1 MGAGSFG
8 VTFLQDQTPSEVIDT
23 IQEWGHIVVTPQEM
37 NPALFDDNAILASA
51 RYTGIVLSKTLEEG
65 VVTVSGSGLQLY
77 LGDDRGKGMV
87 ISEDKNVGNLRSY
100 TNLPLSSVLFQSS
113 TPYGIMRNQVGNL
126 QAITQGT
133 IYDGSSTYTGSHFV
147 ETSLHAL
154 KHICEDLGYEFR
166 VNQDATIDAG
176 PASNLFT
183 GVNTDPT
190 TVVVKTGYGDDPT
203 YQGLS
208 PTGARS
214 EFNATD
220 YVTKVDFIAE
230 IGAFNDPTDFEG
242 EASKTSS
249 NIPYYDIHGNKLS
262 RTGLVSVPDMD
273 GVKLDDQAALML
285 TELSRIK
292 KVLNLDLEQYEVT
305 GDLKVGDFI
314 FAFDPFIGFSD
325 NATDAAAESRDM
337 YEISFRGQQI
347 NPIKVRVV
355 GLSFPIATGMG
366 VYFRKFDGTNVTY
379 TDLTPYVSFESG
391 DTQVELGDVL
401 RDISDDLRFNEY
413 SIAARTASAKSIP
426 DLPSTPTLQSGT
438 YLDGTGESKGF
449 IRIVFSKP
457 SNIDGSNITDG
468 SHYRVRYRISDG
480 LSTSGGTSANEY
492 TFKDFPFTGSST
504 ESLVISD
511 LTVGKAYRV
520 GVSTV
525 DTSGFRKKDDYTAS
539 GVDVYTDTPSV
550 NANFTTNA
558 IIEIDRDGQAPSK
571 PKQAQSIAAGPL
583 RVQLTHYLGKEGT
596 DGSGN
601 PFGDFTL
608 EGDVDHLDIHAVTQ
622 SGNTASFTTNTA
634 NKIGEIRVTSGNIL
648 QQIPVI
654 GTMELEDS
662 QDYYFRIVAV
672 DKSGNASNPSDGQA
686 ALANLIAEANITDA
700 TITTAKIGD
709 AAITN
714 AKIADATIT
723 TAKISDLSADKIT
736 SGTITGGE
744 ITVGTS
750 TNTNGFIKSQNYS
763 SGSAGWIIKPDG
775 SAEFQNATIRG
786 SLDAGDIT
794 SGTLSVNRLDLT
806 QILTVGE
813 AAGDVNSGST
823 TIDGDNITTGTIT
836 STQISANTITTNELN
851 FTPFADGD
859 DLTAGTLGGISI
871 NAANI
876 QANYSAGS
884 AGFLIESDG
893 DAFFNSVTVNNPII
907 TIGKVTSGTPSAASS
922 TSLKL
927 GDALLF
933 SRDEGSTGN
942 HLFSTKPFVVMA
954 DGSEDN
960 PSLTIQGDYQ
970 KMGFFLESSTDFG
983 GFDSFKA
990 SNGNDDIFSFSSSST
1005 DFSVLGDL
1013 NLSAALKAG
1022 GQSGSS
1028 GQVLQSTGSGVQ
1040 WANAGGSHADSDHTS
1055 FATTTSLNNHTGST
1069 SAHGYSPIS
1078 INGLTMQHGY
1088 GIDIIGTGDI
1098 SVSAYNSGG
1107 YKVEINHDD
1116 SDHSFS
1122 SSNVSVSAGAVTS
1135 NAGYFLRTLSA
1146 SNNVITYNR
1155 SDFGSGLKINS
1166 QRPSSNNNSS
1176 VGISTIEYNEMHS
1189 RNGNFTFVYGANLG
1203 SSSQEIKTDITDLDL
1218 GLNFINDLTPKKYK
1232 YVGQVKENDDKYGFG
1247 FIAEDIE
1254 QVLVDNSE
1262 TDSKL
1267 FVEGKDDYSSYGRC
1281 AHELTCTCEDE
1292 DCCSY
1297 PTETYNADT
1306 GEHTSTEGCMFDAK
1320 CVQPCCTDTA
1330 GATIDG
1336 VNYIHA
1342 TEAECE
1348 EEFIVSQKYPS
1359 LKYDELIAPLV
1370 KAVQELSTKV
1380 DSLTARIEVLE
1391 G

>member
-1 MGAGSFG
+1 MGAGNFG

-37 NPALFDDNAILASA
+37 NPALFDDNAILAAA

-65 VVTVSGSGLQLY
+65 VVQVSGSGLQLY

-87 ISEDKNVGNLRSY
+87 IAEDKNVGNLRSY
-100 TNLPLSSVLFQSS
+100 TDLPLSSVLFQSS
-113 TPYGIMRNQVGNL
+113 TPYGIMRNQAGSL

-133 IYDGSSTYTGSHFV
+133 IYDGSSTYTGTHFV

-203 YQGLS
+203 YQGIS
-208 PTGARS
+208 PTGART
-214 EFNATD
+214 EFNAAD

-242 EASKTSS
+242 EASKSDGD
-249 NIPYYDIHGNKLS
+249 IPYYDIHGNKLS

-273 GVKLDDQAALML
+273 SDKLDDQAGLML
-285 TELSRIK
+285 TELSKIK

-314 FAFDPFIGFSD
+314 FAFDPFIGFAD
-325 NATDAAAESRDM
+325 NSTDAAAESRDM

-347 NPIKVRVV
+347 NPVKVRVV
-355 GLSFPIATGMG
+355 GLSFPIASGMG

-438 YLDGTGESKGF
+438 YQDGTGESKGF

-457 SNIDGSNITDG
+457 SNIDGSNIVDG

-520 GVSTV
+520 GVAAV
-525 DTSGFRKKDDYTAS
+525 DTSGFRKKDDYTAT
-539 GVDVYTDTPSV
+539 GVDIYTDTPSV
-550 NANFTTNA
+550 NPNFTTNA

-686 ALANLIAEANITDA
+686 ALANLIAEANISDA

-723 TAKISDLSADKIT
+723 TAKINDLSADKIT
-736 SGTITGGE
+736 SGIITGGE

-750 TNTNGFIKSQNYS
+750 TNTNGFIKSHNYS

-775 SAEFQNATIRG
+775 TAEFQNATIRG

-836 STQISANTITTNELN
+836 ATQIDSNTITTNELN

-907 TIGKVTSGTPSAASS
+907 TLGTQSSGTPTSASS
-922 TSLKL
+922 SAIKIGTSVMFEQSNKLKV
-927 GDALLF
+927 
-933 SRDEGSTGN
+933 
-942 HLFSTKPFVVMA
+942 TKPFVVLP
-954 DGSEDN
+954 DGSESA
-960 PSLTIQGDYQ
+960 PSLTISGDYDEL
-970 KMGFFLESSTDFG
+970 GFFVTNTTSEGGYSTF
-983 GFDSFKA
+983 SA
-990 SNGNDDIFSFSSSST
+990 SNGTDDIFAFNTLSDQFNIRGELQ
-1005 DFSVLGDL
+1005 VAG
-1013 NLSAALKAG
+1013 NLAVNSGLKAG
-1022 GQSGSS
+1022 GVTGSS
-1028 GQVLQSTGSGVQ
+1028 GQVLQSTGNGVA
-1040 WANAGGSHADSDHTS
+1040 WANTSGHTHGNLTFPNSGTLVTANNVGTSHGTHADGNYLTNNNHSHGNTMTPNNHSHNFGNDITGFSGNNHNHSTQYLSNNHVLNATNPHGITGNNHNHSNYVNNATLNSAITQHVFDGHPSDERLKEEVQDISLGLDFLNRLQPRDFNWKSSHLDSVFTEEPMSAKFKTLVSNTQQGLIAQEVKEAVFAETGSNTS
-1055 FATTTSLNNHTGST
+1055 F
-1069 SAHGYSPIS
+1069 
-1078 INGLTMQHGY
+1078 
-1088 GIDIIGTGDI
+1088 
-1098 SVSAYNSGG
+1098 
-1107 YKVEINHDD
+1107 
-1116 SDHSFS
+1116 
-1122 SSNVSVSAGAVTS
+1122 
-1135 NAGYFLRTLSA
+1135 
-1146 SNNVITYNR
+1146 
-1155 SDFGSGLKINS
+1155 SGLKI
-1166 QRPSSNNNSS
+1166 
-1176 VGISTIEYNEMHS
+1176 G
-1189 RNGNFTFVYGANLG
+1189 
-1203 SSSQEIKTDITDLDL
+1203 DITEYQKEVTGESDD
-1218 GLNFINDLTPKKYK
+1218 F
-1232 YVGQVKENDDKYGFG
+1232 GQVEYSQFVP
-1247 FIAEDIE
+1247 
-1254 QVLVDNSE
+1254 VL
-1262 TDSKL
+1262 
-1267 FVEGKDDYSSYGRC
+1267 
-1281 AHELTCTCEDE
+1281 
-1292 DCCSY
+1292 
-1297 PTETYNADT
+1297 
-1306 GEHTSTEGCMFDAK
+1306 
-1320 CVQPCCTDTA
+1320 
-1330 GATIDG
+1330 I
-1336 VNYIHA
+1336 
-1342 TEAECE
+1342 
-1348 EEFIVSQKYPS
+1348 
-1359 LKYDELIAPLV
+1359 
-1370 KAVQELSTKV
+1370 KAVQQLSSKIDV
-1380 DSLTARIEVLE
+1380 LEARIDELE

>member
-1 MGAGSFG
+1 MGAGNFG

-37 NPALFDDNAILASA
+37 NPALFDDSAILASA
-51 RYTGIVLSKTLEEG
+51 RYTGIVLAKTLEEG

-87 ISEDKNVGNLRSY
+87 IAEDKNVGNLRSY
-100 TNLPLSSVLFQSS
+100 TDLPLSSVLFQSS
-113 TPYGIMRNQVGNL
+113 TPYGIMRNQAGNL

-208 PTGARS
+208 PTGART

-230 IGAFNDPTDFEG
+230 IGAFNEPTDFEG

-249 NIPYYDIHGNKLS
+249 DIPYYDIHGNKLS

-273 GVKLDDQAALML
+273 SDKLDEQAGLML

-325 NATDAAAESRDM
+325 NPTDAAAESRDM

-355 GLSFPIATGMG
+355 GLSYPIAAGMG

-520 GVSTV
+520 GVATV

-539 GVDVYTDTPSV
+539 GVDVYTDTPSI
-550 NANFTTNA
+550 NPNFTTNA
-558 IIEIDRDGQAPSK
+558 IIEIDRDGEAPSK

-596 DGSGN
+596 DGNGN

-744 ITVGTS
+744 ITVGGVS
-750 TNTNGFIKSQNYS
+750 NTNGFIKSYNFS
-763 SGSAGWIIKPDG
+763 TGSAGWAINADG
-775 SAEFQNATIRG
+775 TAEFQNATIRG
-786 SLDAGDIT
+786 TLDAGDIT

-859 DLTAGTLGGISI
+859 DLTAGTVGGISI

-907 TIGKVTSGTPSAASS
+907 TLGKDTGTGTPTTAADDRIKIGDAVLFNRDVSGTSS
-922 TSLKL
+922 LVTTKSLL
-927 GDALLF
+927 VLPDGD
-933 SRDEGSTGN
+933 
-942 HLFSTKPFVVMA
+942 
-954 DGSEDN
+954 EDN
-960 PSLTIQGDYQ
+960 PSIAIDGQYST
-970 KMGFFLESSTDFG
+970 MGFFVDVPIAGRNRMQITNGTDNV
-983 GFDSFKA
+983 A
-990 SNGNDDIFSFSSSST
+990 SWDDFT
-1005 DFSVLGDL
+1005 DYFTVPNRLVLGGGL
-1013 NLSAALKAG
+1013 QAG
-1022 GQSGSS
+1022 GSLGSA
-1028 GQVLQSTGSGVQ
+1028 GQVLQSTATGVQ
-1040 WANAGGSHADSDHTS
+1040 WADAGGSHSDSDHTT
-1055 FATTTSLNNHTGST
+1055 FATITSLNNHTGNT
-1069 SAHGYSPIS
+1069 TNAHGYSPIS
-1078 INGLTMQHGY
+1078 INGLTMQQGY

-1107 YKVEINHDD
+1107 YKVEISHDD
-1116 SDHSFS
+1116 SDHSYPTGITS
-1122 SSNVSVSAGAVTS
+1122 LSVSGGAGFAITASQSGSSASINTTQSTTSTISTGTLNSYAHYPRQTDSYAIGTAGARWTI
-1135 NAGYFLRTLSA
+1135 GYFQFGTTTSDERLKENIEDLS
-1146 SNNVITYNR
+1146 
-1155 SDFGSGLKINS
+1155 
-1166 QRPSSNNNSS
+1166 
-1176 VGISTIEYNEMHS
+1176 
-1189 RNGNFTFVYGANLG
+1189 
-1203 SSSQEIKTDITDLDL
+1203 L
-1218 GLNFINDLTPKKYK
+1218 GLDFINKLEPKKYNWTTEQYK
-1232 YVGQVKENDDKYGFG
+1232 LCEYCGCQFPMDATECGGDEHEECDSPDNALVVRTKREEIANIDMFG
-1247 FIAEDIE
+1247 FMAQD
-1254 QVLVDNSE
+1254 VLAI
-1262 TDSKL
+1262 
-1267 FVEGKDDYSSYGRC
+1267 DDLS
-1281 AHELTCTCEDE
+1281 
-1292 DCCSY
+1292 
-1297 PTETYNADT
+1297 ADT
-1306 GEHTSTEGCMFDAK
+1306 TYGIARH
-1320 CVQPCCTDTA
+1320 
-1330 GATIDG
+1330 
-1336 VNYIHA
+1336 N
-1342 TEAECE
+1342 E
-1348 EEFIVSQKYPS
+1348 EEDS
-1359 LKYDELIAPLV
+1359 YDISYENMIAPLV
-1370 KAVQELSTKV
+1370 KAVQELSQKNEE
-1380 DSLTARIEVLE
+1380 LTARIEVLE

>member
-1 MGAGSFG
+1 MGAGNFG

-51 RYTGIVLSKTLEEG
+51 RYTGIVLAKTLEEG

-214 EFNATD
+214 EFDAKD

-249 NIPYYDIHGNKLS
+249 DIPYYDIHGNKLS

-273 GVKLDDQAALML
+273 GDKLDDQAALML
-285 TELSRIK
+285 TELSKIK

-457 SNIDGSNITDG
+457 SNIDGSNIVDG

-525 DTSGFRKKDDYTAS
+525 DTSGFRKKDDYTS
-539 GVDVYTDTPSV
+539 TGVDIYTDTPSV

-596 DGSGN
+596 DGNGN

-672 DKSGNASNPSDGQA
+672 DKSGNASDPSDGQS
-686 ALANLIAEANITDA
+686 ALANLIAEANIADA
-700 TITTAKIGD
+700 TITTAKIGE
-709 AAITN
+709 AQITN
-714 AKIADATIT
+714 ALIADATIT
-723 TAKISDLSADKIT
+723 SAKISDLTADKIT
-736 SGTITGGE
+736 AGTIDASV
-744 ITVGTS
+744 ITV
-750 TNTNGFIKSQNYS
+750 TN
-763 SGSAGWIIKPDG
+763 
-775 SAEFQNATIRG
+775 
-786 SLDAGDIT
+786 LDA
-794 SGTLSVNRLDLT
+794 S
-806 QILTVGE
+806 
-813 AAGDVNSGST
+813 
-823 TIDGDNITTGTIT
+823 NI
-836 STQISANTITTNELN
+836 
-851 FTPFADGD
+851 
-859 DLTAGTLGGISI
+859 TAGTLDANTVTISNLTVDVGDISNLNFSSLGATSQDII
-871 NAANI
+871 NTLATNAILSTIGNGAISQAKLGTLTVDVANI
-876 QANYSAGS
+876 NNLNFSSLGATSQDIINTIAENAILAKIGNGQISESKLGSISANKISAGTLT
-884 AGFLIESDG
+884 GFNISGGTINIGNALAADNSG
-893 DAFFNSVTVNNPII
+893 VTMTQSVTIAP
-907 TIGKVTSGTPSAASS
+907 TSGSI
-922 TSLKL
+922 
-927 GDALLF
+927 G
-933 SRDEGSTGN
+933 
-942 HLFSTKPFVVMA
+942 
-954 DGSEDN
+954 
-960 PSLTIQGDYQ
+960 
-970 KMGFFLESSTDFG
+970 
-983 GFDSFKA
+983 
-990 SNGNDDIFSFSSSST
+990 NGNVT
-1005 DFSVLGDL
+1005 V
-1013 NLSAALKAG
+1013 
-1022 GQSGSS
+1022 SGSS
-1028 GQVLQSTGSGVQ
+1028 GSFGSVGV
-1040 WANAGGSHADSDHTS
+1040 T
-1055 FATTTSLNNHTGST
+1055 NN
-1069 SAHGYSPIS
+1069 I
-1078 INGLTMQHGY
+1078 
-1088 GIDIIGTGDI
+1088 
-1098 SVSAYNSGG
+1098 
-1107 YKVEINHDD
+1107 
-1116 SDHSFS
+1116 
-1122 SSNVSVSAGAVTS
+1122 
-1135 NAGYFLRTLSA
+1135 SA
-1146 SNNVITYNR
+1146 SNGIFSGYVTGDEFRGNNATVDIHRNGTSLGIRISGSGSGSYLYGYNSSGGQQIIYSPFSGVSDERLKENVVDIALGLDEVNALRPVTFDWKASDIDDIPNNRYGFIAQEVESVVPTMISTQPATRIDFDEEGEEISVPNVIT
-1155 SDFGSGLKINS
+1155 
-1166 QRPSSNNNSS
+1166 
-1176 VGISTIEYNEMHS
+1176 
-1189 RNGNFTFVYGANLG
+1189 
-1203 SSSQEIKTDITDLDL
+1203 LDD
-1218 GLNFINDLTPKKYK
+1218 GTE
-1232 YVGQVKENDDKYGFG
+1232 V
-1247 FIAEDIE
+1247 
-1254 QVLVDNSE
+1254 SE
-1262 TDSKL
+1262 WKSI
-1267 FVEGKDDYSSYGRC
+1267 
-1281 AHELTCTCEDE
+1281 DE
-1292 DCCSY
+1292 KPLMY
-1297 PTETYNADT
+1297 
-1306 GEHTSTEGCMFDAK
+1306 M
-1320 CVQPCCTDTA
+1320 
-1330 GATIDG
+1330 
-1336 VNYIHA
+1336 
-1342 TEAECE
+1342 
-1348 EEFIVSQKYPS
+1348 
-1359 LKYDELIAPLV
+1359 LV
-1370 KAVQELSTKV
+1370 KAVQELSNKV